1 MMEMNA
7 MVMSYTRPNVNVP
20 WGPNIKSAELE
31 EHYTKEYKETG
42 YLIAE
47 EITFS
52 EDQLTLTRKTA
63 WTLGLNL
70 FHKVKGDALVLNWVN
85 EVRQYNVAN
94 SIIPSVTTEEFNT
107 AWDLLEVNICVNP
120 FKRIESLDD
129 L

>member
-1 MMEMNA
+1 MKMNA
-7 MVMSYTRPNVNVP
+7 MVMSYTRPNINVS

-31 EHYTKEYKETG
+31 AHYNAEYKQTG

-63 WTLGLNL
+63 WTLGLDL
-70 FHKVKGDALVLNWVN
+70 FHKVRADTMVVNWLN
-85 EVRQYNVAN
+85 EVREYNSSNNIV
-94 SIIPSVTTEEFNT
+94 PSVSIADFNT
-107 AWDLLEVNICVNP
+107 AWELLEHDITIPP
-120 FKRIESLDD
+120 FKRIESLDE